1 MTFRLSHLALL
12 VALSIVAAAAGGVF
26 VTWKVADAE
35 FRDVLDEDLE
45 NQGELLA
52 ELLASY
58 GDELDAGELRDLLE
72 DAFEP
77 EGEESLW
84 VTVYDTRTGSSISNR
99 PHDLPLTDPDRD
111 TIRRAFDGHDWH
123 GYQSDED
130 HIVVQLLRREDLYRE
145 VQAQVIEDIVTPA
158 VAGSL
163 ASLLLLGLLIGF
175 SLWPLTRLARQL
187 EARNSESLEPVRLAT
202 PAREIQVLRDAV
214 NGLMGGV
221 ADVLARERRFA
232 ADVAHELRTPLT
244 TLKLELGGPEP
255 DLAAAR
261 AEVGRLSRLVEQLLT
276 LARLEEGQW
285 RRHFQAVALDELFST
300 VVERQRETLRRAGI
314 HLETRFAPAGVE
326 GDPVLL
332 EILLR
337 NLLDNV
343 AAHCPPGCRADVVLG
358 INGGIP
364 LLSVSDTGPG
374 IDEDR
379 RRRLSQ
385 GAARLDSRSGGHG
398 LGLAICHRIAEVHG
412 ASLVFE
418 ARPDGRPGLRV
429 EVRFPGL
436 TRA

>member
-12 VALSIVAAAAGGVF
+12 LAVSIVAAALGGVV
-26 VTWKVADAE
+26 VTWQVANEE

-52 ELLASY
+52 ELLLAA
-58 GDELDAGELRDLLE
+58 GDELDTAELRELLE

-84 VTVYDTRTGSSISNR
+84 VTVYDTRAGTSVSNR
-99 PHDLPLTDPDRD
+99 PHHIPLGDPGREEL
-111 TIRRAFDGHDWH
+111 RRTFDGHEWY
-123 GYQSDED
+123 GYQSDEG
-130 HIVVQLLRREDLYRE
+130 HLVVQLLRREDLYRE
-145 VQAQVIEDIVTPA
+145 VQEEVIEDIVTPA

-163 ASLLLLGLLIGF
+163 ASLLLLGLLIAF

-187 EARNSESLEPVRLAT
+187 ETRNSDSLAPVRLAT

-214 NGLMGGV
+214 NGLMRGV
-221 ADVLARERRFA
+221 GDVLTRERRFA

-244 TLKLELGGPEP
+244 TLKLELASSEP
-255 DLAAAR
+255 DLAAAK

-285 RRHFQAVALDELFST
+285 RQHFEPVALAELFGR
-300 VVERQRETLRRAGI
+300 VLERHREAFRRARIG
-314 HLETRFAPAGVE
+314 LESRLLPVSVA

-343 AAHCPPGCRADVVLG
+343 ADHCPPGCRAEVVLEVP
-358 INGGIP
+358 GGDP
-364 LLSVSDTGPG
+364 LLTVSDTGPG
-374 IDEDR
+374 IEESR
-379 RRRLSQ
+379 RRGLSQ
-385 GAARLDSRSGGHG
+385 GASRLDSRSGGHG

-412 ASLVFE
+412 ASLRFE
-418 ARPDGRPGLRV
+418 ARPDGQSGLRV
-429 EVRFPGL
+429 EVLFPG
-436 TRA
+436 